1 MRNRKEVGGGSL
13 CMGRGRGRGAPD
25 KVSRG
30 EIRAEGC
37 GEDFGFYSG

>member
-1 MRNRKEVGGGSL
+1 
-13 CMGRGRGRGAPD
+13 MGRGRGRGAPD

>member
-1 MRNRKEVGGGSL
+1 MGGGLL
-13 CMGRGRGRGAPD
+13 CMGRARVAPD